1 MTRDMPRAMGASII
15 VYRLRDR
22 RRREIDGEWV
32 MVRSGLRWRD
42 LHGDRHP
49 DDAIL
54 EWAPLVPGERVTR

>member
-1 MTRDMPRAMGASII
+1 MTTLPRTQGAPII
-15 VYRLRDR
+15 VYRLRGR
-22 RRREIDGEWV
+22 RRVELEGEWV